1 MCVSFSFRRPLVLP
15 ESYELT
21 KAWRQQFC
29 QDPNQLIS
37 AHQHTCHALCVCVF
51 LALRWLLL
59 SLSLSLLLLLFL
71 FLLVSSLLIF
81 KEGKKKPKR
90 ASVPPSV
97 LQLPQISWF
106 IFTTLEMSC
115 FYGWWVKTITHQHF
129 YMGSKNTQPLYYYF
143 LFFSALNGNLP
154 RYTPHFFFL
163 PSLFLCCEVECFKR
177 KCSIWLGSYWP
188 CYSQALSTLVVFS

>member
-1 MCVSFSFRRPLVLP
+1 MCFLFFPASSRSAWVIWAYESPKTAILPRPK
-15 ESYELT
+15 ST
-21 KAWRQQFC
+21 HFC
-29 QDPNQLIS
+29 TPTHLS
-37 AHQHTCHALCVCVF
+37 CALCLCV
-51 LALRWLLL
+51 LSLEMTP
-59 SLSLSLLLLLFL
+59 SLSLSPSSSSFFFFSSSPLCWFL
-71 FLLVSSLLIF
+71 RRG
-81 KEGKKKPKR
+81 EKKPKR

-129 YMGSKNTQPLYYYF
+129 YMGLKNTQPLCYYF

-154 RYTPHFFFL
+154 RYTPHFFFFL